1 MKYKAGKVRGSQS
14 AATEI
19 RFHDDDEPM
28 TAESPVPERR
38 KLLNRTSDYDV
49 AMHKLAEVNMFLRFV
64 HQWALTPG

>member
-38 KLLNRTSDYDV
+38 KLPNRTSDYDV
-49 AMHKLAEVNMFLRFV
+49 AKQSIVSKLAEVNPL
-64 HQWALTPG
+64 PSSS